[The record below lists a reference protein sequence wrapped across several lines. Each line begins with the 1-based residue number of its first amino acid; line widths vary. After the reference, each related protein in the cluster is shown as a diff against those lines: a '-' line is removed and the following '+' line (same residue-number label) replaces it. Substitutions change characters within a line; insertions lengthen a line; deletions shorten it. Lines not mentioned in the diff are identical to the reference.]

1 MINTYGIWGMF
12 ILIRSWIFT
21 RIFYRSARLM
31 LLPVDIRGRKHMKW
45 GANFAMGFGCR
56 LESYPKNGEVVL
68 HIGDNVQLQ
77 DAVHITARSR
87 VVIGNDVLMA
97 SKIYISDC
105 SHGEYSG
112 NETDTSPMIR
122 PGSRELSSKDVV
134 IGDRVWLG
142 EFVSVLPGV
151 TIGEGTIVGANSVV
165 SKDLPANVI
174 AVGIPARPI
183 KRFNFENGRWE
194 LIPKTESTVR
204 V

>member
-1 MINTYGIWGMF
+1 MIKRYGIWGIF
-12 ILIRSWIFT
+12 VLIRSWIFT
-21 RIFYRSARLM
+21 RLFYRSARLL
-31 LLPVDIRGRKHMKW
+31 LLPVDIRGRKHIKW
-45 GANFAMGFGCR
+45 GSNFIMGFGCR
-56 LESYPKNGEVVL
+56 MEAYPENGEIVL
-68 HIGDNVQLQ
+68 HIGDNVQFQ

-112 NETDTSPMIR
+112 SEMDSSPLLR
-122 PGSRELSSKDVV
+122 PGSRPLSSKDVV

-151 TIGEGTIVGANSVV
+151 TIGEGTIVGSNSVV

-174 AVGIPARPI
+174 AVGIPAKPI
-183 KRFNFENGRWE
+183 KRFNFDSERWE
-194 LIPKTESTVR
+194 LIPKGD
-204 V
+204 